1 MSQRTA
7 VSTTG
12 GERARVTPSRV
23 QGRRGPV
30 GDGRAMRRTGLL
42 VTFML
47 SALAAVPMV
56 SMDMYIPALPE
67 LTRSLGTSVTAG
79 QLTLTA
85 CLAGMAIGQ
94 LVVGPMSD
102 RWGRRRP
109 LLAGLFIYV
118 IATASCAFA
127 PTVEVLIACRLVQG
141 LAGAAGVVIA
151 RAVVRD
157 LYDGLEMAKFFSTLL
172 MVSSCAPIIAPIIGG
187 QVLHFTAWRGVFV
200 VLTVI
205 GLSLALL
212 IWRRMPETLPAE
224 RRQSGGVVSTL
235 WIMRG
240 LFADRIFLGHVLT
253 NGFAYA
259 ALFSYIAASP
269 FVIQEIY
276 GASPQT
282 FALLFG
288 LNSLGLMIVGQVNGR
303 LLVGKVRLD
312 KVLGTGLSLMAVA
325 GAGLLL
331 VAGGAFGDVATVPIA
346 IGLFVLISS
355 LGLVL
360 PNTQA
365 LGLMRTPHSAGS
377 ASALLG
383 TSCYV
388 FGAAGSLVIG
398 MAGKGSAVPM
408 ATIQLCSA
416 LAALACFTM
425 LCRPWQNRKSE
436 LTKR

>member
-1 MSQRTA
+1 M
-7 VSTTG
+7 
-12 GERARVTPSRV
+12 
-23 QGRRGPV
+23 
-30 GDGRAMRRTGLL
+30 
-42 VTFML
+42 
-47 SALAAVPMV
+47 
-56 SMDMYIPALPE
+56 
-67 LTRSLGTSVTAG
+67 
-79 QLTLTA
+79 
-85 CLAGMAIGQ
+85 
-94 LVVGPMSD
+94 
-102 RWGRRRP
+102 
-109 LLAGLFIYV
+109 
-118 IATASCAFA
+118 
-127 PTVEVLIACRLVQG
+127 
-141 LAGAAGVVIA
+141 
-151 RAVVRD
+151 
-157 LYDGLEMAKFFSTLL
+157 
-172 MVSSCAPIIAPIIGG
+172 
-187 QVLHFTAWRGVFV
+187 
-200 VLTVI
+200 
-205 GLSLALL
+205 
-212 IWRRMPETLPAE
+212 
-224 RRQSGGVVSTL
+224 VSTL

-325 GAGLLL
+325 GTGLLL

-408 ATIQLCSA
+408 ATISCAARWPRSPASRCCAVLAEPEVGADQALSTTPDSTVPDPSNGSGTVLSGLSGCRLRGGMRRRGSA
-416 LAALACFTM
+416 RHLPLRRKDQGGFQEDAGGGL
-425 LCRPWQNRKSE
+425 LPDRRELRPGAPLLPPAGLGGDHGPR
-436 LTKR
+436 TG